1 MMICF
6 TSTTITIH
14 HQVWIARPF
23 CCATRPFFPIRHQES
38 RLLRAI
44 FRLHPSLK
52 DVKVYE
58 GLVDDPEVTIEG
70 RGKHVK
76 H

>member
-1 MMICF
+1 M
-6 TSTTITIH
+6 
-14 HQVWIARPF
+14 V
-23 CCATRPFFPIRHQES
+23 
-38 RLLRAI
+38 
-44 FRLHPSLK
+44 LK
-52 DVKVYE
+52 KNVYQIYE

>member
-1 MMICF
+1 
-6 TSTTITIH
+6 
-14 HQVWIARPF
+14 
-23 CCATRPFFPIRHQES
+23 
-38 RLLRAI
+38 LLRAI